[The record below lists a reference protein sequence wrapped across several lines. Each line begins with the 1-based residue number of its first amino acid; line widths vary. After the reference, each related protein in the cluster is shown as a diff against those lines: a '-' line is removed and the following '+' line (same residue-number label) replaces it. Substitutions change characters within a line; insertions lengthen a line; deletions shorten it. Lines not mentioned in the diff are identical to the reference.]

1 MEEWLLTCEGAK
13 LCDLCKPE
21 NPWKYHGARY
31 IIPFSLEF
39 PHFEVI
45 TEYLTLSF
53 HTFCQEMVNHSCYL
67 LTYILK
73 PVKKTKHCTDV
84 IKSKG

>member
-1 MEEWLLTCEGAK
+1 MEECLLTCEGAK

-39 PHFEVI
+39 NHFEVFMQNYLRSVPLKKWA
-45 TEYLTLSF
+45 TEVVVIVS
-53 HTFCQEMVNHSCYL
+53 HAA
-67 LTYILK
+67 K
-73 PVKKTKHCTDV
+73 PVKMKIEYSADSCY
-84 IKSKG
+84 

>member
-1 MEEWLLTCEGAK
+1 M
-13 LCDLCKPE
+13 CDLCKPE

-45 TEYLTLSF
+45 KDYLTLSF
-53 HTFCQEMVNHSCYL
+53 HIFCREMVNRSCYL
-67 LTYILK
+67 LTYI
-73 PVKKTKHCTDV
+73 VKSVKTKTKHCTDV
-84 IKSKG
+84 IKSNG

>member
-1 MEEWLLTCEGAK
+1 MQAWDSKGISVEECLLTCEGAK

-45 TEYLTLSF
+45 VQYLTSLPNSPF
-53 HTFCQEMVNHSCYL
+53 KKWDTD
-67 LTYILK
+67 IL
-73 PVKKTKHCTDV
+73 V
-84 IKSKG
+84 IVTP